1 MDIRIHYGVIYRI
14 ITTAPRTQKGESM
27 SSLLVSTRN
36 LYGRFTSSLT
46 PFEGIGPLLLR
57 LYLAPIMIQAGW
69 MKLANFES
77 TAQWFGNP
85 DWGLGMPFPYL
96 MTALAACAEFFGGI
110 ALVVGLATRLVA
122 IPLAIT
128 MLVAALTV
136 HWDNGWLALSDS
148 SSWLANERV
157 MEAAPRKAKAIEL
170 LKEHGNYR
178 WLTERGSITI
188 LNNGIEFAATYFI
201 MLISL
206 LFTGGGR
213 YFSLDY
219 WIRRWFERSGL
230 GGRKEHAGSAAAS
243 A

>member
-1 MDIRIHYGVIYRI
+1 
-14 ITTAPRTQKGESM
+14 M
-27 SSLLVSTRN
+27 SSVLVSTRT
-36 LYGRFTSSLT
+36 LYDRFAASLK

-69 MKLANFES
+69 MKLSNFES
-77 TAQWFGNP
+77 TAAWFGNP
-85 DWGLGMPFPYL
+85 DWGLGMPFPEV
-96 MTALAACAEFFGGI
+96 MAALAAGAEFFGGI
-110 ALVVGLATRLVA
+110 ALLVGLATRLFA

-136 HWDNGWLALSDS
+136 HWDNGWLAISDQG
-148 SSWLANERV
+148 SWLANERV
-157 MEAAPRKAKAIEL
+157 MEAGPRKAKAIEL
-170 LKEHGNYR
+170 LKEHGNYS

-219 WIRRWFERSGL
+219 WIRRWLE
-230 GGRKEHAGSAAAS
+230 GGDPGSRKAQAGSAAAS

>member
-1 MDIRIHYGVIYRI
+1 
-14 ITTAPRTQKGESM
+14 M
-27 SSLLVSTRN
+27 SSLVARGQT
-36 LYGRFTSSLT
+36 LYDRFTSRLT
-46 PFEGIGPLLLR
+46 LLEGIGPLLLR

-77 TAQWFGNP
+77 TAAWFGNP
-85 DWGLGMPFPYL
+85 DWGLGMPLPHL
-96 MTALAACAEFFGGI
+96 MAALAGCAEFFGGI

-136 HWDNGWLALSDS
+136 HWDNGWMALSDS

-157 MEAAPRKAKAIEL
+157 IEAAPRKTMAIEI
-170 LKEHGNYR
+170 LKEHGNYA

-219 WIRRWFERSGL
+219 WIRRRFERGKPGSQT
-230 GGRKEHAGSAAAS
+230 RHAGTEPAGGAAAS
-243 A
+243 V